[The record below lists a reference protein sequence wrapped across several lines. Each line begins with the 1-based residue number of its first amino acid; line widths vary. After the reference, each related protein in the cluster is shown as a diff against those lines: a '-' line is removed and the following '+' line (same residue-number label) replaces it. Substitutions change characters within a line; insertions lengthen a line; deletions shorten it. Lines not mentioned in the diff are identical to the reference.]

1 MSEQRVAVV
10 TGASRGIGKAI
21 AVELARQG
29 HIVACV
35 ATRRENA
42 EKTVEAIGGQAKAY
56 GCDVSNSE
64 QVLEVMTAIDDDFGT
79 PTILVNNA
87 GVTRDTLLA
96 RMSDEDWQKVIDVN
110 LTGTYYCIKALLR
123 GMMKARWGRIV
134 NITSVVGLHGAA
146 GQVNYSASKAG
157 LVGLTMSIA
166 RELGS
171 RNITCNAV
179 APGFIETDMTSELS
193 EEMRSNVISA
203 APLGRL
209 GTPEDIAGVV
219 GFLTS
224 DAAGYVTGQTITVD
238 GGLTL

>member
-1 MSEQRVAVV
+1 MSEQKVAVV

-21 AVELARQG
+21 AEELARQG

-56 GCDVSNSE
+56 GCDVSNAA

-87 GVTRDTLLA
+87 GITRDTLLA
-96 RMSDEDWQKVIDVN
+96 RMSDDDWQKVIDVN
-110 LTGTYYCIKALLR
+110 LTGTYNCIKALLR

-157 LVGLTMSIA
+157 LVGLTMSVA

-193 EEMRSNVISA
+193 EEMRANVMAS